1 MKTNFK
7 LQLISKYLRIF
18 LPCLL
23 AMVLT
28 GACSANATE
37 PNSKQENAKQEK
49 SKQEVAP
56 KKALTIKEIMKK
68 AHKPAKPTEKIYLL
82 KKVATGKATAAEAKQ
97 LHDYYKKLAKLKPT
111 KGDQASWNAKTK
123 ALVDA
128 AKAAVDKDANFKT
141 KLTKASNCSS
151 CHKVHK

>member
-7 LQLISKYLRIF
+7 PQLISKYLRIF

-28 GACSANATE
+28 GVYSASATE
-37 PNSKQENAKQEK
+37 PNSKQENA
-49 SKQEVAP
+49 KQEVAP

-68 AHKPAKPTEKIYLL
+68 AHKPAKPTDKIYLL